1 MAAVLNDRVYDNGL
15 TILDTESTHLYIC
28 SQQPTTFTEASS
40 TYALGSKSSISV
52 GSPTA
57 GVTGRKVVLAAIT
70 DGNVSASGT
79 ATHFAI
85 TDNTNSRLLATQAL
99 NGGGQAVTSGNT
111 FSLGTVD
118 IAIPAP
124 TA

>member
-70 DGNVSASGT
+70 DGSISASGT

-99 NGGGQAVTSGNT
+99 SSSQAVTSGNT

-124 TA
+124 TT